1 MAGNV
6 AKNNAFNKYIDM
18 MNNMLDSPNEK
29 LSEFQI
35 AQLKKEANKLE
46 KPYSFS
52 CLAALYS
59 NIRNNRETIEYA
71 KTTLNYRDFDTTYNA
86 LASLFNI
93 KEFNVIC
100 DLYLK
105 NQWINYHNSLLKLC
119 IKSSIYSINIE
130 VFDMI
135 NKNINVN
142 DSEIKEDLYYFNNIS
157 EYIKSFEEPSKLK
170 EYIYYAY
177 NFMFKKIKNEN
188 DLQLI
193 CEELADENDDFLS
206 IKFYIKNLKMD
217 DAIDMEFDLQEH
229 LSLYY
234 DSFIVKNALSFQ
246 VEGDM

>member
-6 AKNNAFNKYIDM
+6 AKNNAFNNYIDM
-18 MNNMLDSPNEK
+18 MNNMLDSPSEK
-29 LSEFQI
+29 LSEFQV

-59 NIRNNRETIEYA
+59 NIGNDRETIKYA
-71 KTTLNYRDFDTTYNA
+71 SATLNYRDLKTTYNA

-93 KEFNVIC
+93 KEFKVIC
-100 DLYLK
+100 DLYLDNK
-105 NQWINYHNSLLKLC
+105 WIDNYNNLLNLC

-142 DSEIKEDLYYFNNIS
+142 DSEIKEDLYNFNNVA
-157 EYIKSFEEPSKLK
+157 EYINSFEEPSKLK
-170 EYIYYAY
+170 EYITYAY
-177 NFMFKKIKNEN
+177 KFIFKKIKIQNE
-188 DLQLI
+188 LQLI
-193 CEELADENDDFLS
+193 CEELADENNEFLS
-206 IKFYIKNLKMD
+206 IKFHIRNIKMD
-217 DAIDMEFDLQEH
+217 DAIDMELDLQEH
-229 LSLYY
+229 LSLYH

-246 VEGDM
+246 IEGEM